1 MEILDILVP
10 RDFDEI
16 LTCTYQKTPHQV
28 PPGGSLRRIFYVQG
42 HNENKKSLE
51 RTKYYTQK
59 RYGPSRRV
67 GKKKN
72 HRIYIIIKIKYTDW
86 HKYVLANIIQLISYC
101 IYLQ

>member
-28 PPGGSLRRIFYVQG
+28 PPGGSHLRRIFYVQG

-51 RTKYYTQK
+51 RTK
-59 RYGPSRRV
+59 
-67 GKKKN
+67 
-72 HRIYIIIKIKYTDW
+72 
-86 HKYVLANIIQLISYC
+86 
-101 IYLQ
+101 